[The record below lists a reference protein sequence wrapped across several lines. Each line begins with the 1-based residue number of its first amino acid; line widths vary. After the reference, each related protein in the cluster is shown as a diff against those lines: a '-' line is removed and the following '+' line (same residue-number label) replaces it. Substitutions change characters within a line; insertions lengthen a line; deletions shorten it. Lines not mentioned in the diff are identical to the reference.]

1 MKRLAPELVAVL
13 NTKYQVRSLVMMEER
28 HFYFVFFALLVIV
41 GFIMLTPS
49 ASCSAGYPDH
59 TIQLIIPNVAGAQMD
74 ITGRLLAEEL
84 GKIIGQKIIP
94 NNKPGAGS
102 VLGTDA
108 ALRSKKDGYTLL
120 YGTASAMV
128 YAPVAN
134 PEVVHYDPIK
144 DAEPLG
150 MHYFFPQTITVRS
163 DAPWKTFREFVD
175 YAKKNPGKIRV
186 STMGLGSQPHFVLE
200 MLQSIAGIQLTHVPF
215 EGGESVITAVLG
227 GHVEA
232 TCDTL
237 AKVKGQVEGGK
248 MRMLLIT
255 NKMPGYSDVPTIT
268 ELGYKQGLPGGWFA
282 MYAPAGIPE
291 DVKKVLVP
299 AVEKAVKATKSKIDA
314 LGNLCEYRPPAEVRK
329 ITEEEYKRALEIAK
343 KMGLRK

>member
-1 MKRLAPELVAVL
+1 MKPAHAF
-13 NTKYQVRSLVMMEER
+13 S
-28 HFYFVFFALLVIV
+28 FAILLVLALGI
-41 GFIMLTPS
+41 LAPS
-49 ASCSAGYPDH
+49 ASSAAGYPDH

-74 ITGRLLAEEL
+74 ITGRLLADEL
-84 GKIIGQKIIP
+84 SKIIGQKIIA

-108 ALRSKKDGYTLL
+108 AIRSKKDGYTIL

-128 YAPVAN
+128 YAPVSN
-134 PEVVHYDPIK
+134 PEVVKYDPAK

-150 MHYFFPQTITVRS
+150 LHYFFPQTITVKS
-163 DAPWKTFREFVD
+163 DAPWKTFGEFVD

-186 STMGLGSQPHFVLE
+186 STMGVGSQPHFVLE
-200 MLQSIAGIQLTHVPF
+200 MLQAITGVQLTHVPF

-237 AKVKGQVEGGK
+237 AKVKGHVEGGK
-248 MRMLLIT
+248 MRILLIT
-255 NKMPGYSDVPTIT
+255 NKMPGYPDVPLIT
-268 ELGYKQGLPGGWFA
+268 ELGYKQSLPGGWFGL
-282 MYAPAGIPE
+282 YAPAGIPE

-299 AVEKAVKATKSKIDA
+299 AVEKAVKATKPKIDA
-314 LGNLCEYRPPAEVRK
+314 LGNLCEYKSPAEVRK
-329 ITEEEYKRALEIAK
+329 ITEDESKSALEISK
-343 KMGLRK
+343 KMGLRKQ

>member
-1 MKRLAPELVAVL
+1 MKLA
-13 NTKYQVRSLVMMEER
+13 
-28 HFYFVFFALLVIV
+28 HFYLIAVFCALLFG
-41 GFIMLTPS
+41 GFTPS
-49 ASCSAGYPDH
+49 TSIAAGYPDH
-59 TIQLIIPNVAGAQMD
+59 NIQLIIPNVAGAQMD
-74 ITGRLLAEEL
+74 ITARLLATEL
-84 GKIIGQKIIP
+84 EKILGAKIIP
-94 NNKPGAGS
+94 NNRPGAGG

-120 YGTASAMV
+120 YGTVSAMV
-128 YAPVAN
+128 YAPVSN

-150 MHYFFPQTITVRS
+150 MHYFFPQTITVRA
-163 DAPWKTFREFVD
+163 DAPWKNFKEFVD

-248 MRMLLIT
+248 MRILLIT
-255 NKMPGYSDVPTIT
+255 NKMPGYPNVPTIT
-268 ELGYKQGLPGGWFA
+268 ELGYKQSLPGGWFG
-282 MYAPAGIPE
+282 MYAPAGIP
-291 DVKKVLVP
+291 DDIKKVLVP
-299 AVEKAVKATKSKIDA
+299 AVEKAVKATKPKIDA
-314 LGNLCEYRPPAEVRK
+314 LGNLCEYKSPAEVVK

-343 KMGLRK
+343 KMGLHKQ

>member
-1 MKRLAPELVAVL
+1 MKPTQLCLLAMLCALGLAMLAPSV
-13 NTKYQVRSLVMMEER
+13 
-28 HFYFVFFALLVIV
+28 
-41 GFIMLTPS
+41 
-49 ASCSAGYPDH
+49 SCAAGYPDRN
-59 TIQLIIPNVAGAQMD
+59 IQLIIPNVAGAKMD
-74 ITGRLLAEEL
+74 ITARLLATEL
-84 GKIIGQKIIP
+84 EKILGAKIIP
-94 NNKPGAGS
+94 NNKPGAGG

-120 YGTASAMV
+120 YGTVSAMV
-128 YAPVAN
+128 YAPVSN

-150 MHYFFPQTITVRS
+150 MHYFFPQTITVRA
-163 DAPWKTFREFVD
+163 DAPWKNFKEFVD

-314 LGNLCEYRPPAEVRK
+314 LGNLCEYRPPADVRK

-343 KMGLRK
+343 KMGLHK

>member
-1 MKRLAPELVAVL
+1 MKPKHVYVVAILVAVGL
-13 NTKYQVRSLVMMEER
+13 SMVVAQ
-28 HFYFVFFALLVIV
+28 
-41 GFIMLTPS
+41 
-49 ASCSAGYPDH
+49 ASFGAGYPEH

-74 ITGRLLAEEL
+74 ITGRLLGDEL
-84 GKIIGQKIIP
+84 GKILGQKLIA
-94 NNKPGAGS
+94 NNRPGAGG

-108 ALRSKKDGYTLL
+108 AIRSKKDGYTLL

-128 YAPVAN
+128 YAPVSN
-134 PEVVHYDPIK
+134 PEVVKYDPLK

-150 MHYFFPQTITVRS
+150 LHYFFPQTITVKA
-163 DAPWKTFREFVD
+163 DAPWKTFAEFVD

-186 STMGLGSQPHFVLE
+186 STMGVGSQPHFVLE
-200 MLQSIAGIQLTHVPF
+200 MLQAIAGIQLTHVPF

-237 AKVKGQVEGGK
+237 AKVKAHVEGGK

-255 NKMPGYSDVPTIT
+255 NKMPGYNDVPTIT
-268 ELGYKQGLPGGWFA
+268 ELGYKQSLPGGWFG
-282 MYAPAGIPE
+282 MYAPAGIPD

-299 AVEKAVKATKSKIDA
+299 AVEKAVKATKPKIDA
-314 LGNLCEYRPPAEVRK
+314 LGNLCEYKTPAEVK
-329 ITEEEYKRALEIAK
+329 KLTEDESTRAAEISKR
-343 KMGLRK
+343 MGLGKK

>member
-1 MKRLAPELVAVL
+1 MKG
-13 NTKYQVRSLVMMEER
+13 R
-28 HFYFVFFALLVIV
+28 HFYFVFFAVLVLL
-41 GFIMLTPS
+41 GSGMLMPS
-49 ASCSAGYPDH
+49 TSLAAGYPDH
-59 TIQLIIPNVAGAQMD
+59 TIQLIITNVAGAQMD

-84 GKIIGQKIIP
+84 GNILGQKVIAM
-94 NNKPGAGS
+94 NKPGAGG

-128 YAPVAN
+128 YAPVSN
-134 PEVVHYDPIK
+134 PEVVHYDPMK

-150 MHYFFPQTITVRS
+150 LHYFFPQTITVKS
-163 DAPWKTFREFVD
+163 DAPWKTLAEFVD

-186 STMGLGSQPHFVLE
+186 STMGVGSQPHFVLE
-200 MLQSIAGIQLTHVPF
+200 MLQAITGIQLTHVPF

-237 AKVKGQVEGGK
+237 AKVKGHVQGGK
-248 MRMLLIT
+248 MRMLLIS
-255 NKMPGYSDVPTIT
+255 NKMPGYGDIPTIT
-268 ELGYKQGLPGGWFA
+268 ELGYKQSLPGGWFA

-291 DVKKVLVP
+291 EVKKILVP
-299 AVEKAVKATKSKIDA
+299 AVEKAVKATKAKIDA
-314 LGNLCEYRPPAEVRK
+314 LGNLCEYKSPAEVKK
-329 ITEEEYKRALEIAK
+329 ITEEESKKALEISK
-343 KMGLRK
+343 KMGLRKQ

>member
-1 MKRLAPELVAVL
+1 MKLI
-13 NTKYQVRSLVMMEER
+13 
-28 HFYFVFFALLVIV
+28 HFYLIAVSCALLF
-41 GFIMLTPS
+41 GGL
-49 ASCSAGYPDH
+49 ASSTSIAAGYPDH
-59 TIQLIIPNVAGAQMD
+59 NIQLIIPNVAGAQMD
-74 ITGRLLAEEL
+74 ITARLLATEL
-84 GKIIGQKIIP
+84 EKILGAKIIP
-94 NNKPGAGS
+94 NNKPGAGG

-120 YGTASAMV
+120 YGTVSAMV
-128 YAPVAN
+128 YAPVSN

-150 MHYFFPQTITVRS
+150 MHYFFPQTITVRA
-163 DAPWKTFREFVD
+163 DAPWKNFKEFVD

-237 AKVKGQVEGGK
+237 AKVRGQVEGGK
-248 MRMLLIT
+248 MRILLIT
-255 NKMPGYSDVPTIT
+255 NKMPGYPGIPTIQ
-268 ELGYKQGLPGGWFA
+268 ELGYKQSLPGGWFG

-299 AVEKAVKATKSKIDA
+299 AVEKAVKATKPKIDA
-314 LGNLCEYRPPAEVRK
+314 LGNLCEYRPPAEVVK
-329 ITEEEYKRALEIAK
+329 ITEEEHKRALEIAK
-343 KMGLRK
+343 KMGLRKQ